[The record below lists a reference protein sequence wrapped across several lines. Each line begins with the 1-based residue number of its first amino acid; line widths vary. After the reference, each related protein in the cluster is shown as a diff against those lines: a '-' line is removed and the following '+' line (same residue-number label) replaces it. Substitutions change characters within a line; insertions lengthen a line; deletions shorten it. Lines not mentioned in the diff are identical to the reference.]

1 MKKRIITGLALFV
14 AFLVLAVLDIFWL
27 NFLIFAAILV
37 VAVLE
42 SLNLYGIKERSL
54 VIIALI
60 FFSII
65 PFVSGIQD
73 IFKIIILNLV
83 VVASVLAYI
92 KSDNLKFILPFIY
105 PVASIFMLFGIYQ
118 SYGISALFWLIFS
131 VIASD
136 SGAYFVGKF
145 FGKRSFSPSSPNK
158 TLEGVIGGLIIGIAF
173 GVISGLFLM
182 DMAFVIMVLCSLSV
196 VIFSIFGDL
205 FESYLKRLAGVKDS
219 GVILG
224 EQGGILDRM
233 DGYLFGVLA
242 MYMVLI

>member
-54 VIIALI
+54 AIIALI

-73 IFKIIILNLV
+73 ILNLV

-105 PVASIFMLFGIYQ
+105 PVAPIFMLFGVYQ

-145 FGKRSFSPSSPNK
+145 FGKRSFSQSSPNK

>member
-65 PFVSGIQD
+65 PFVRGIQD

-83 VVASVLAYI
+83 L
-92 KSDNLKFILPFIY
+92 
-105 PVASIFMLFGIYQ
+105 ML
-118 SYGISALFWLIFS
+118 LI
-131 VIASD
+131 
-136 SGAYFVGKF
+136 
-145 FGKRSFSPSSPNK
+145 
-158 TLEGVIGGLIIGIAF
+158 
-173 GVISGLFLM
+173 
-182 DMAFVIMVLCSLSV
+182 
-196 VIFSIFGDL
+196 
-205 FESYLKRLAGVKDS
+205 
-219 GVILG
+219 
-224 EQGGILDRM
+224 
-233 DGYLFGVLA
+233 
-242 MYMVLI
+242 